1 MRNSV
6 LVDGAVAMRR
16 SLRQNALGSAD
27 YGSRPG
33 ADIATTFLM
42 TVEGTSIVDA
52 VGTDKE
58 TGEARLSIFDHLP
71 WDAEQEHLRLL
82 QDKINVYLGFIES
95 GEIYV
100 SYPNAKGRSL
110 VIDVFTKFRPT
121 EDAARFLKQA
131 AAVAASYGASL
142 RRAPSTGGYVDDSA

>member
-1 MRNSV
+1 
-6 LVDGAVAMRR
+6 
-16 SLRQNALGSAD
+16 
-27 YGSRPG
+27 
-33 ADIATTFLM
+33 M
-42 TVEGTSIVDA
+42 TVEDTSIVDA

-71 WDAEQEHLRLL
+71 WDVEQEHLRLL

-100 SYPNAKGRSL
+100 SYPNAKGRPL

-121 EDAARFLKQA
+121 ERAARFLKQA
-131 AAVAASYGASL
+131 AAVATGYGASL
-142 RRAPSTGGYVDDSA
+142 RQSPSTGGYADDCA